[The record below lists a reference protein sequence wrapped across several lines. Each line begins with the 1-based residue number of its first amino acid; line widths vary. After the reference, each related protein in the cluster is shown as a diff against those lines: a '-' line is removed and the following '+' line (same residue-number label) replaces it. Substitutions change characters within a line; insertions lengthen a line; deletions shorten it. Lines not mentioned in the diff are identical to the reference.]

1 MSTRRTALKWSA
13 ALAAAALLPA
23 GMQSAIAAEPIK
35 VGFVYV
41 GPVGEAG
48 WTFAHDLG
56 RRALEAAF
64 PGQVK
69 TTFIESV
76 PEGADAER
84 VIRNLAQDGH
94 RVIFTTS
101 FGYMDSTLKVA
112 RQYPKV
118 VFQHATGFK
127 TAANMGSYDV
137 RTYEGAYL
145 AGVVAGRMSKS
156 GQLGVVGSHP
166 IPEVIRNINAYTLGA
181 RSVNP
186 AATTRVI
193 WVNSWFDPGKERQ
206 AALTLIAQGV
216 DVLMQNTDSPA
227 VLQAAQEKGVH
238 AFGWDSDMTAFG
250 PKAQLAAS
258 EIDWSVWYKKVV
270 GEVLAGTFEP
280 KQQVWYG
287 LKEGAIDLGHIAA
300 TVPDDVRALVAARR
314 QGILDG
320 SRPVFMGPLRN
331 QAGKEVVAAG
341 QDLADA
347 DKLAMNYYVEGVQG
361 TVLTAK

>member
-1 MSTRRTALKWSA
+1 MTDRRTALKWTASLVA
-13 ALAAAALLPA
+13 AGLLPMTPLHA
-23 GMQSAIAAEPIK
+23 QDVLK

-64 PGQVK
+64 PGKVT

-76 PEGADAER
+76 AEGADAER
-84 VIRNLAQDGH
+84 VIRSLAQDGH

-112 RQYPKV
+112 RQFPKV
-118 VFQHATGFK
+118 VFQHATGYK
-127 TAANMGSYDV
+127 TAANAGTYDV

-145 AGVVAGRMSKS
+145 AGVVAGKMSKS
-156 GQLGVVGSHP
+156 GKLGVVGSHP

-186 AATTRVI
+186 QATTRVV

-206 AALTLIAQGV
+206 AALTLLAQGA

-227 VLQAAQEKGVH
+227 VLQAAQEKGAY
-238 AFGWDSDMTAFG
+238 AFGWDSDMSAYG

-270 GEVLAGTFEP
+270 GEVLAGNFEP
-280 KQQVWYG
+280 RQQVWYG
-287 LKEGAIDLGHIAA
+287 LKEGAIDLKRLGAMLPA
-300 TVPDDVRALVAARR
+300 DVAPLVEARR
-314 QGILDG
+314 RGILDG
-320 SRPVFMGPLRN
+320 SRPIFAGPLRN

-341 QDLADA
+341 QAMSDA
-347 DKLAMNYYVEGVQG
+347 DKLAMNYYVEGVEG
-361 TVLTAK
+361 SVPGGK

>member
-1 MSTRRTALKWSA
+1 MTDRRTVLKWSA
-13 ALAAAALLPA
+13 ALAATTLLPVSA
-23 GMQSAIAAEPIK
+23 VNAQSTGPLK

-56 RRALEAAF
+56 RRAVEAAF
-64 PGQVK
+64 PGKVK

-76 PEGADAER
+76 AEGADAER
-84 VIRNLAQDGH
+84 VVRSLAQDGH
-94 RVIFTTS
+94 GLVFTTS
-101 FGYMDSTLKVA
+101 FGYMDATLKVA
-112 RQYPKV
+112 RQFPKV
-118 VFQHATGFK
+118 MFQHATGYK
-127 TAANMGSYDV
+127 TAANMGTYDV

-145 AGVVAGRMSKS
+145 AGVVAGKMSKS
-156 GQLGVVGSHP
+156 GKLGVVGSHP

-206 AALTLIAQGV
+206 AALTLLAQGA

-227 VLQAAQEKGVH
+227 VLQAAQEKGAY
-238 AFGWDSDMTAFG
+238 AFGWDSDMHAYG

-258 EIDWSVWYKKVV
+258 EINWGVWYTKVV
-270 GEVLAGTFEP
+270 GEMLEGSFKP
-280 KQQVWYG
+280 QQQVWYG
-287 LKEGAIDLGHIAA
+287 LKEGAIELGRLGDMLPA
-300 TVPDDVRALVAARR
+300 DVKQLVAERR
-314 QGILDG
+314 QGIIDG
-320 SRPVFMGPLRN
+320 SRPVFVGPLRD

-341 QDLADA
+341 KDMNDK
-347 DKLAMNYYVEGVQG
+347 DKLAMSYYLEGVEG
-361 TVLTAK
+361 TVPGGK

>member
-1 MSTRRTALKWSA
+1 MTDRRTALKWSA
-13 ALAAAALLPA
+13 ALAATALLPTAPLHAQGA
-23 GMQSAIAAEPIK
+23 GPIK

-64 PGQVK
+64 PGKVK

-84 VIRNLAQDGH
+84 VIRSLAQGGH
-94 RVIFTTS
+94 KVIFTTS

-112 RQYPKV
+112 RQFPRV
-118 VFQHATGFK
+118 VFQHATGYK
-127 TAANMGSYDV
+127 TAANAGTYDV

-156 GQLGVVGSHP
+156 GRLGVVGSHP
-166 IPEVIRNINAYTLGA
+166 IPEVIRNINAYTVGA

-206 AALTLIAQGV
+206 AALTLLAQGA

-227 VLQAAQEKGVH
+227 VLQAAQEKGAY
-238 AFGWDSDMTAFG
+238 AFGWDSDMAAYG
-250 PKAQLAAS
+250 PGAQLAAS
-258 EIDWSVWYKKVV
+258 EINWGVWYTKVV
-270 GEVLAGTFEP
+270 GEVLEGKFEP

-287 LKEGAIDLGHIAA
+287 LKEGAIDLGRFGAMLPADVKELIAERRKGIIDA
-300 TVPDDVRALVAARR
+300 T
-314 QGILDG
+314 
-320 SRPVFMGPLRN
+320 RPVFGGPLRN

-341 QDLADA
+341 QAMSDK
-347 DKLAMNYYVEGVQG
+347 DKLAMNYYLEGVEG
-361 TVLTAK
+361 TVPGVR

>member
-23 GMQSAIAAEPIK
+23 AMQPAIAAEPIK

-287 LKEGAIDLGHIAA
+287 LKEGAIDLGHLAA
-300 TVPDDVRALVAARR
+300 TVSDDVRALVAARR

-361 TVLTAK
+361 TVPTGK

>member
-1 MSTRRTALKWSA
+1 MPSRRTALKWTA
-13 ALAAAALLPA
+13 GLAAASLLPGA
-23 GMQSAIAAEPIK
+23 ALHAAEPLK

-101 FGYMDSTLKVA
+101 FGYMDATLKVA

-127 TAANMGSYDV
+127 TAANMGTYDV

-145 AGVVAGRMSKS
+145 AGVLAGKTSKS
-156 GQLGVVGSHP
+156 GNLGVVGSHP
-166 IPEVIRNINAYTLGA
+166 IPEVIRNINAFTIGA

-186 AATTRVI
+186 KASTRVI

-206 AALTLIAQGV
+206 AALTLIAQGA

-227 VLQAAQEKGVH
+227 VLQAAQEKGVF
-238 AFGWDSDMTAFG
+238 AFGWDSDMTSFG

-270 GEVLAGTFEP
+270 GEVLAGKFEP

-287 LKEGAIDLGHIAA
+287 LKEGAIDLGRLAA
-300 TVPDDVRALVAARR
+300 VLPEDAKKLLAERR
-314 QGILDG
+314 KGVLDG
-320 SRPVFMGPLRN
+320 SRPVFQGPLRD
-331 QAGKEVVAAG
+331 QAGKEVVAAS
-341 QDLADA
+341 QELADK

-361 TVLTAK
+361 TVPGGK

>member
-1 MSTRRTALKWSA
+1 MTTRRTALKWTA
-13 ALAAAALLPA
+13 ALAAAAALP
-23 GMQSAIAAEPIK
+23 QSARAAEAVK

-56 RRALEAAF
+56 RRAVEAAF

-94 RVIFTTS
+94 RIVFTTS
-101 FGYMDSTLKVA
+101 FGYMDATLKVA
-112 RQYPKV
+112 RQFPKV

-127 TAANMGSYDV
+127 TAANMGTYDV

-156 GQLGVVGSHP
+156 GNLGVVGSHP
-166 IPEVIRNINAYTLGA
+166 IPEVIRNINAYTIGA

-186 AATTRVI
+186 KATMRVI

-206 AALTLIAQGV
+206 AALTLIAQGA

-227 VLQAAQEKGVH
+227 VLQAAQEKGVF

-258 EIDWSVWYKKVV
+258 EIDWGVWYRKVV
-270 GEVLAGTFEP
+270 DEVLAGTFEP

-287 LKEGAIDLGHIAA
+287 LKEGAIDLGHLAA
-300 TVPDDVRALVAARR
+300 ALPDDAKKLVAERR

-320 SRPVFMGPLRN
+320 KRPVFAGPLRD

-341 QDLADA
+341 QDMGDK

-361 TVLTAK
+361 TVPGGR